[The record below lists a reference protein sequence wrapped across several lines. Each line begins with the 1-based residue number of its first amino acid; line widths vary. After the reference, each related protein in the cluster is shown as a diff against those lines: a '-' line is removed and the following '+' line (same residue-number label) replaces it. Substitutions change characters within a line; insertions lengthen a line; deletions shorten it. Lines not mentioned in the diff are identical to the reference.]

1 MRLGTFAEHVNRRF
15 FRRSQ
20 SGQAIILLALGMVV
34 LLVFVGLVTDVA
46 LLFVR
51 YSQLRRAIDAAS
63 IAAAGQVRENRDYA
77 DVALTARQFIRLYN
91 LDPERVL
98 VQTCV
103 TNPTD
108 PALCVNP
115 PRKLVRVIAQVDSPT
130 TFLRLIGWNTIT
142 LETSA
147 IAETAVLDVALV
159 LDISES
165 MSRSTRQAHY
175 NAIYSAAGLSPRAEC
190 SQSNPYNP
198 YTGDNLLYGG
208 CCNDPGNGCL
218 LYTSP
223 SPRDS

>member
-51 YSQLRRAIDAAS
+51 YSQLRRAIHAAS

-77 DVALTARQFIRLYN
+77 DVALTARQFIRLYD
-91 LDPERVL
+91 LDPDRVL

-115 PRKLVRVIAQVDSPT
+115 PRKLVRVIAQVVHHRVRIDAPVAVAMEGRVDIVRAPEVRFQHERFDAALNRHSKPFST
-130 TFLRLIGWNTIT
+130 LISG
-142 LETSA
+142 A
-147 IAETAVLDVALV
+147 YKV
-159 LDISES
+159 
-165 MSRSTRQAHY
+165 R
-175 NAIYSAAGLSPRAEC
+175 
-190 SQSNPYNP
+190 
-198 YTGDNLLYGG
+198 
-208 CCNDPGNGCL
+208 
-218 LYTSP
+218 
-223 SPRDS
+223 